1 MDKIR
6 NKQLATIKFV
16 VFSIIGI
23 VAFFVYIPTGGGESA
38 LLIDII
44 TRFLYGIFE
53 PFYNYLVLL
62 FCFIAL
68 ALVFFIRKSFNR
80 SGIDKVLS
88 VCSVFGTI
96 IVLLII
102 FGIAPDFLA
111 ATATATIANMGRSII
126 MILCTAFFVPFLLF
140 HGLIDSIGILAKPLM
155 RPVFKTPGLTAMVV
169 ATDLLANFSAA
180 ILGANTLYKEG
191 KLNYK
196 ETAIILTG
204 FCSISIGLML
214 LFAQFLDLMDYF
226 IFYFIS
232 AQIVMCLV
240 TAITVRIP
248 PIRGMSLTYN
258 NDKPTEIAEDRVEG
272 NRLKNAWFAGVAG
285 AEAAPSVVITV
296 GSFLALTLRV
306 IAIMISSTIFVI
318 TAGLLINEFTPIF
331 SWLGLIFYPIYVLF
345 GLFSPGLMADAR
357 VMATASGLSIVDVF
371 PSVMYGMTYDLSL
384 PARYVLASFP
394 VTIIIFTGGYFTCLM
409 AADFRI
415 KVRYL
420 FILWL
425 ERMFLSLIFLCTIA
439 VIFFRV

>member
-1 MDKIR
+1 MTGIK
-6 NKQLATIKFV
+6 NKPVAMVKFL

-62 FCFIAL
+62 FCVIAL
-68 ALVFFIRKSFNR
+68 VLVFFIRKTFSR
-80 SGIDKVLS
+80 SGIDIVLS
-88 VCSVFGTI
+88 ICSIMGTV
-96 IVLLII
+96 IVLLMI
-102 FGIAPDFLA
+102 FDAAPAFLA
-111 ATATATIANMGRSII
+111 ATAGATIANMGRSII

-140 HGLIDSIGILAKPLM
+140 HGLIDAIGILAKPLM
-155 RPVFKTPGLTAMVV
+155 RPVFKTPGLTAVVV

-180 ILGANTLYKEG
+180 ILGTNTLYKEG

-196 ETAIILTG
+196 ESVIILTG

-214 LFAQFLDLMDYF
+214 LFAQFLGMMDYF

-240 TAITVRIP
+240 TVVTVRIP
-248 PIRGMSLTYN
+248 PIKGISTAYY
-258 NDKPTEIAEDRVEG
+258 NDKPTEVAEDQVKD
-272 NRLKNAWFAGVAG
+272 NRLKGAWLAGLKG
-285 AEAAPSVVITV
+285 AEAAPSPVKTV
-296 GSFLALTLRV
+296 GSFLAMTVRV
-306 IAIMISSTIFVI
+306 LAIMISSTIFVI
-318 TAGLLINEFTPIF
+318 TAGLLINQYTPIF
-331 SWLGLIFYPIYVLF
+331 SWLGLIFYPVYAFF
-345 GLFSPGLMADAR
+345 GLFDAGLMADAR

-371 PSVMYGMTYDLSL
+371 PSVMYGMTYDLSRA
-384 PARYVLASFP
+384 ARYVLASFP

-409 AADFRI
+409 ATDFRI

-420 FILWL
+420 FFLWL

-439 VIFFRV
+439 VIFFR